1 MAKIKVN
8 QFTKAI
14 NDILKD
20 YSDEVIQATKEIV
33 DEVSKEALNIVKS
46 KAPVKTGKL
55 KTGKYKKSLKI
66 KNSYESLTE
75 KRKTIYSD
83 GQSGL
88 THLLEKGHAKVNG
101 GKTKA
106 FPHWKYGDEY
116 IKEKKKKRI
125 EKKLGGK

>member
-1 MAKIKVN
+1 MAKIKAN
-8 QFTKAI
+8 QFAKAI
-14 NDILKD
+14 NNILKD
-20 YSDEVIQATKEIV
+20 YSEEVIQATKESV

-46 KAPVKTGKL
+46 KAPVKTGK
-55 KTGKYKKSLKI
+55 YKKSLKI
-66 KNSYESLTE
+66 KKSYESLTE

-116 IKEKKKKRI
+116 IKEELPKRI

>member
-1 MAKIKVN
+1 MAKIKAN
-8 QFTKAI
+8 QFAKAI
-14 NDILKD
+14 NNILKD
-20 YSDEVIQATKEIV
+20 YSEEVIQATKESV
-33 DEVSKEALNIVKS
+33 DEVSKEAFNIVKS
-46 KAPVKTGKL
+46 KAHV

-66 KNSYESLTE
+66 KKSYESLTE

-116 IKEKKKKRI
+116 IKEELPKRI